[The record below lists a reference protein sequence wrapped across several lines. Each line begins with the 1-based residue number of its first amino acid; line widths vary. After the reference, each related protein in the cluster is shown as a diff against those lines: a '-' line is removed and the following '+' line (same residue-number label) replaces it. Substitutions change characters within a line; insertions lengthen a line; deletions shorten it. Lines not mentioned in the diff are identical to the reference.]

1 VFFYSLKLA
10 QHFFCLGCELLT
22 CVSKVSNCTFCKDQ
36 QRSQHESFELTV
48 FCNDA
53 EGWSV
58 LEWPHPSLC
67 RDTRRRRPSRVRLQ
81 TLFSD
86 KKGFFRHFG
95 HYLTGFGGLFLSSW
109 KCYHLR
115 RKKWLGSNDWGSKYL
130 FDCKQTVAKL
140 PSLDILVNDVCN
152 GARRNIS
159 EFMKMFSFCKQSN
172 DLDQM
177 TEDQFNCLQMES
189 FLHFQR
195 RSIKIGNTI
204 IHLNASFRQRYF
216 ILYKVIKIGFAFRIP
231 PFSLFRS
238 LHRGN
243 LLMWEKQCSNN
254 WG

>member
-1 VFFYSLKLA
+1 MFFCSSLKLA

-22 CVSKVSNCTFCKDQ
+22 CVSKVSNCTFCKDE

-48 FCNDA
+48 FRNDA

-95 HYLTGFGGLFLSSW
+95 HYLRVFGGLFLSSW
-109 KCYHLR
+109 KCYHFATKEMTWIKLQR
-115 RKKWLGSNDWGSKYL
+115 INLKISVWLQTDCCQVAL
-130 FDCKQTVAKL
+130 FRHFGEWCLQL
-140 PSLDILVNDVCN
+140 
-152 GARRNIS
+152 RNIS

-177 TEDQFNCLQMES
+177 TDDQFNWLQIES

-204 IHLNASFRQRYF
+204 IHLRKRYF
-216 ILYKVIKIGFAFRIP
+216 ILYK
-231 PFSLFRS
+231 
-238 LHRGN
+238 
-243 LLMWEKQCSNN
+243 
-254 WG
+254 

>member
-1 VFFYSLKLA
+1 VFFYSLKLP

-58 LEWPHPSLC
+58 LEWPHPSRC

-86 KKGFFRHFG
+86 KKGFFRHFR

-130 FDCKQTVAKL
+130 FDCKETVAKL

-152 GARRNIS
+152 GGIFLSSWKCFHFANKAMTWIKWLRINLID
-159 EFMKMFSFCKQSN
+159 CK
-172 DLDQM
+172 
-177 TEDQFNCLQMES
+177 
-189 FLHFQR
+189 
-195 RSIKIGNTI
+195 
-204 IHLNASFRQRYF
+204 
-216 ILYKVIKIGFAFRIP
+216 
-231 PFSLFRS
+231 
-238 LHRGN
+238 
-243 LLMWEKQCSNN
+243 
-254 WG
+254 